1 MFLSK
6 IAQNVSPGPAKYN
19 GHQKGIGGN
28 SQSIATKLDQGG
40 ALTANTSQSN
50 VGPGTYDDKSI

>member
-19 GHQKGIGGN
+19 GHSSGIGGT

-40 ALTANTSQSN
+40 ALTANTS
-50 VGPGTYDDKSI
+50 